1 MEGSRHF
8 QVGSF
13 IICQNRLYYI
23 ILTSDAAHPLLTGTM
38 PQIVPA
44 VCREGDIMI
53 HTLIPE
59 GYASI
64 AAFAGILFAFLT
76 TIIAISK
83 LGGYLPKDA
92 GRDFAHDGKL
102 SAGKPRGAGI
112 IFVLAFVVA
121 SVLFVPYRTENAI
134 YLVLIIICMMTGF
147 LDDASKS
154 PWGEYKKGFLD
165 LCVAALVAITFLHYN
180 ASVVELAMFGV
191 KFTMPP
197 VVFALLTVVLV
208 WTSVNV
214 TNCSDGV
221 DGLSGTL
228 TIITIMT
235 IYFIDQIKDLAG
247 DFSFMILLFAVCILG
262 YLWYNATPSR
272 LMMGDAGSR
281 AMGLFI
287 SIAILK
293 TGCPFLYIPVALVL
307 ILDGGLGLLKVSL
320 IRFLKIHILN
330 HVRTPLHD
338 HVRKVLGWSNT
349 QTVFRF
355 AIIQIILSAAVI
367 YGVM

>member
-1 MEGSRHF
+1 M
-8 QVGSF
+8 
-13 IICQNRLYYI
+13 LYR
-23 ILTSDAAHPLLTGTM
+23 ILPENYTSLL
-38 PQIVPA
+38 
-44 VCREGDIMI
+44 
-53 HTLIPE
+53 
-59 GYASI
+59 
-64 AAFAGILFAFLT
+64 AFGGILFAFIVT
-76 TIIAISK
+76 VIATGK
-83 LGGYLPKDA
+83 LAEFLPKDA

-112 IFVLAFVVA
+112 IFVLAFVVSA
-121 SVLFVPYRTENAI
+121 LIFAPLSAETII
-134 YLVLIIICMMTGF
+134 YLILTAICMMTGF
-147 LDDASKS
+147 LDDASKT

-165 LCVAALVAITFLHYN
+165 LCVAALVAFTFLKYN
-180 ASVVELAMFGV
+180 SNVVELALFHV
-191 KFTMPP
+191 KFTLHP
-197 VVFALLTVVLV
+197 VVFALLTIVLV
-208 WTSVNV
+208 WVSVNV

-228 TIITIMT
+228 TIITLVT
-235 IYFIDQIKDLAG
+235 IYMIDRIKDKPQ
-247 DFSFMILLFAVCILG
+247 DFSFLILIFAVCILG

-272 LMMGDAGSR
+272 LLMGDAGSR

-338 HVRKVLGWSNT
+338 HVRKVWGWSNT

-355 AIIQIILSAAVI
+355 AIIQIILSATVV
-367 YGVM
+367 YGIQL

>member
-1 MEGSRHF
+1 
-8 QVGSF
+8 
-13 IICQNRLYYI
+13 
-23 ILTSDAAHPLLTGTM
+23 
-38 PQIVPA
+38 
-44 VCREGDIMI
+44 MI
-53 HTLIPE
+53 HRLIPE
-59 GYASI
+59 GYASL
-64 AAFAGILFAFLT
+64 AAFVGILFAFLA
-76 TIIAISK
+76 TIVAISR
-83 LGGYLPKDA
+83 LGAYLPKDA

-121 SVLFVPYRTENAI
+121 AVLFVPFSMENGI
-134 YLVLIIICMMTGF
+134 YLVLVIICMMTGF

-180 ASVVELAMFGV
+180 SSVVELAMFGV

-197 VVFALLTVVLV
+197 VVFALLAVVLV

-228 TIITIMT
+228 TIISIMT
-235 IYFIDQIKDLAG
+235 IYVVDRILG
-247 DFSFMILLFAVCILG
+247 TGEDFPFLILLFAVCILG

-272 LMMGDAGSR
+272 LLMGDAGSR

-287 SIAILK
+287 SISILK

-307 ILDGGLGLLKVSL
+307 ILDGGLGLLKVAL
-320 IRFLKIHILN
+320 LRFLKIHILT

-338 HVRKVLGWSNT
+338 HVRKVWDWSNT

-355 AIIQIILSAAVI
+355 AIIQIILAAAVI
-367 YGVM
+367 YAVK

>member
-1 MEGSRHF
+1 M
-8 QVGSF
+8 
-13 IICQNRLYYI
+13 LY
-23 ILTSDAAHPLLTGTM
+23 S
-38 PQIVPA
+38 
-44 VCREGDIMI
+44 MI
-53 HTLIPE
+53 TE
-59 GYASI
+59 RYAPFL
-64 AAFAGILFAFLT
+64 AFGGILFAFAAT
-76 TIIAISK
+76 VFATAK
-83 LGGYLPKDA
+83 LCPYLPKDA
-92 GRDFAHDGKL
+92 GREFAHDGKL

-112 IFVLAFVVA
+112 IFVTVFAAAAL
-121 SVLFVPYRTENAI
+121 LFAPFCAENVI
-134 YLVLIIICMMTGF
+134 YLILIVLSMLTGF
-147 LDDASKS
+147 FDDASET

-165 LCVAALVAITFLHYN
+165 LCVAALVACTFLKFN
-180 ASVVELAMFGV
+180 SNVVELALFHV
-191 KFTMPP
+191 KFTLHPAI
-197 VVFALLTVVLV
+197 FALLTIILV

-235 IYFIDQIKDLAG
+235 IYLVDSIKERAQ
-247 DFSFMILLFAVCILG
+247 DFSFLILLFAVCILG
-262 YLWYNATPSR
+262 YLWFNATPSK

-320 IRFLKIHILN
+320 IRFLKIHILTK
-330 HVRTPLHD
+330 VRTPLHD
-338 HVRKVLGWSNT
+338 HVRKIWEWSNT

-355 AIIQIILSAAVI
+355 AIIQIILAAAVV
-367 YGVM
+367 YGIQM